1 MFKWFYSK
9 WLPCKIAPH
18 PNTGAICT
26 EHFWTFALK
35 KKYNIGTFITLYFRQ
50 KATCSYSVDETFLK
64 SQNYSVSSSV
74 NQVNG
79 KVE

>member
-1 MFKWFYSK
+1 MVLLKVTTMQYRTTPQHWGHMHRT
-9 WLPCKIAPH
+9 LLD
-18 PNTGAICT
+18 IC
-26 EHFWTFALK
+26 LK
-35 KKYNIGTFITLYFRQ
+35 KKYNTGTFITLYFRQ